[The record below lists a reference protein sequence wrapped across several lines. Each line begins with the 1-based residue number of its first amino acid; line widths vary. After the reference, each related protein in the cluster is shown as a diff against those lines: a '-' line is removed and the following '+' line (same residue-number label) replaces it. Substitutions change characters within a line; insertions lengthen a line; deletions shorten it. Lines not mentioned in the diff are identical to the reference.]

1 MVDFPNFAHSTFL
14 QAAGVAARLL
24 NFLFSYFAHRDNW
37 AVVTVCTIAPL
48 LIQFAN
54 VLNVVGLGR
63 PRLAGPLVWLYSVL
77 YEEILLQNSLLH
89 RFQAPGTTI
98 VPPPV
103 PARFTPLLLP
113 DALVRPH
120 PMLLDR
126 PENL

>member
-14 QAAGVAARLL
+14 HAVGVAVRLL
-24 NFLFSYFAHRDNW
+24 NFLFAYFAHRDNW

-54 VLNVVGLGR
+54 VPNVVGLGR

-77 YEEILLQNSLLH
+77 NEEILLKNSLLH
-89 RFQAPGTTI
+89 RFHAPGTTT

-103 PARFTPLLLP
+103 PTRFTPLLLP
-113 DALVRPH
+113 DVLVRPQ
-120 PMLLDR
+120 PVLLDC